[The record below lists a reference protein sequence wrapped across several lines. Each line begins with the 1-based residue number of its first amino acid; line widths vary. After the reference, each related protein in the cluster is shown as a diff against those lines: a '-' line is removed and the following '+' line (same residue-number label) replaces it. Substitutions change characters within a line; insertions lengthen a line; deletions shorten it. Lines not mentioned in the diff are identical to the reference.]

1 PAAHR
6 PGRRRQPHPA
16 VRVHALRRLL
26 RRLSGADQHPGGAG
40 PPAAGGAQTGVR
52 AGRHDG
58 GVLADARPAALPVG
72 AAGPTVGGRSAAA
85 GRPAGTGTGRSGP
98 PPALAVVAVDAEPG
112 RAGTARRLL
121 PPVVGT
127 AMSAREEILA
137 RIRAA
142 LAAAPPGPP
151 GGAGIESAAPADAAG
166 DWTAG
171 EETGPDAVLFAGRL
185 ADYRATVHRCHPADL
200 AARLAAVLAGS
211 DQVVVPADLPGEWL
225 AGYRGRVLRDAA
237 GSPVAAAD
245 LDQTGTTVVTGC
257 AVAIA
262 ETGTIVLD
270 AGPH

>member
-1 PAAHR
+1 
-6 PGRRRQPHPA
+6 
-16 VRVHALRRLL
+16 
-26 RRLSGADQHPGGAG
+26 
-40 PPAAGGAQTGVR
+40 
-52 AGRHDG
+52 
-58 GVLADARPAALPVG
+58 
-72 AAGPTVGGRSAAA
+72 
-85 GRPAGTGTGRSGP
+85 
-98 PPALAVVAVDAEPG
+98 
-112 RAGTARRLL
+112 
-121 PPVVGT
+121 
-127 AMSAREEILA
+127 MSAREEILA

-270 AGPH
+270 AGPHQGRRALTLVPDHHVCVVRTDQIVRSVPAALARLTDPGRPLTLISGPSATSDIELNRVEGVHGPRRLEVVLVDARPR